1 MSLRE
6 TENKELKKLMDWHLS
21 NAAEC
26 RSAVEVGKRDFH
38 IWAATL
44 ISMVREIR

>member
-6 TENKELKKLMDWHLS
+6 NENKDLKKLMDWHLS

-26 RSAVEVGKRDFH
+26 RSADEIGERDFH

>member
-6 TENKELKKLMDWHLS
+6 KENKDLKKLVDWHLQQANK
-21 NAAEC
+21 NADTYE
-26 RSAVEVGKRDFH
+26 FH
-38 IWAATL
+38 VWAATL

>member
-6 TENKELKKLMDWHLS
+6 NENKDLKKLVDWHLRQA
-21 NAAEC
+21 NLNTDQ
-26 RSAVEVGKRDFH
+26 RDFH

>member
-6 TENKELKKLMDWHLS
+6 SENKDLKKLVDWHLRQANKHTS
-21 NAAEC
+21 E
-26 RSAVEVGKRDFH
+26 RDFH